1 MKQQRIE
8 TLRIAVAE
16 TSVIVRSGVV
26 AVLKRLPGVQV
37 RPVEVASPDALENCL
52 HMDTPDILLVNPT
65 FGGWFNVAEFRT
77 DSVHASVKCIALN
90 CNITDTSILQAFDES
105 ITLHEDISSL
115 QEKILRVVS
124 YGISEADYDEE
135 KDAPALPSES
145 AEQLSQREREI
156 VICVVKGMTNKEIAD
171 KLYLSVHTVNTH
183 RRNIARKLEIHSAA
197 GLTIYA
203 IVNKLVEL
211 GEVKL

>member
-1 MKQQRIE
+1 MKKRIE

-37 RPVEVASPDALENCL
+37 RPVEVASPDALESCL

-65 FGGWFNVAEFRT
+65 FGGWFNVSEFRT
-77 DSVHASVKCIALN
+77 DAVHASVKCIALN
-90 CNITDTSILQAFDES
+90 CNITDSSILQAYDES
-105 ITLHEDISSL
+105 ITLYEDIDSL
-115 QEKILRVVS
+115 QQKILHVIS
-124 YGISEADYDEE
+124 YDMDESADEE
-135 KDAPALPSES
+135 RYAPTPSSET
-145 AEQLSQREREI
+145 EQLSQREKEI
-156 VICVVKGMTNKEIAD
+156 VICVVKGMTNKEIAER
-171 KLYLSVHTVNTH
+171 LFLSIHTVNTH

-211 GEVKL
+211 SEVKL

>member
-1 MKQQRIE
+1 MKTSVV

-26 AVLKRLPGVQV
+26 AVLKRLPNVQV
-37 RPVEVASPDALENCL
+37 RLVEVASPDALESCL

-65 FGGWFNVAEFRT
+65 FGGWFNVDDFRT

-90 CNITDTSILQAFDES
+90 CNITDTSVLQAYDES
-105 ITLHEDISSL
+105 ITLHENINSL
-115 QEKILRVVS
+115 QEKILHVASRDMGVVDNEEKKDS
-124 YGISEADYDEE
+124 LSLASEAG
-135 KDAPALPSES
+135 
-145 AEQLSQREREI
+145 QLSQREKEI

-171 KLYLSVHTVNTH
+171 RLFLSVHTVNTH

>member
-1 MKQQRIE
+1 MKKRIE

-26 AVLKRLPGVQV
+26 AVLKRLPSVDV
-37 RPVEVASPDALENCL
+37 RSVEVASPDALENCL
-52 HMDTPDILLVNPT
+52 HMNTPDILLVNPT
-65 FGGWFNVAEFRT
+65 FGGWFNVTEFRA
-77 DSVHASVKCIALN
+77 DVVHANVKCIALN
-90 CNITDTSILQAFDES
+90 CNIIDTSILQLYDES
-105 ITLHEDISSL
+105 ITLHEDIDSL

-135 KDAPALPSES
+135 KDSPALPSEA
-145 AEQLSQREREI
+145 AEQLSQREKEI

-211 GEVKL
+211 NEVKL

>member
-1 MKQQRIE
+1 MKKRIE

-37 RPVEVASPDALENCL
+37 RPVEVASPDALENCF

-65 FGGWFNVAEFRT
+65 FGGWFNVEDFRS
-77 DSVHASVKCIALN
+77 DSVHASVGCIALN
-90 CNITDTSILQAFDES
+90 CNIIDTSILQAYDES
-105 ITLHEDISSL
+105 ITLHETPDSL
-115 QEKILRVVS
+115 QEKILKVAARRS
-124 YGISEADYDEE
+124 DADEGDSQSSGTET
-135 KDAPALPSES
+135 
-145 AEQLSQREREI
+145 EQLSQREREI

-171 KLYLSVHTVNTH
+171 RLFLSIHTVNTH